1 MSAARNRL
9 ALLVSG
15 LLLPLVV
22 LGALLGIVVG
32 ADTAL
37 ERVPVALVNN
47 DEIIETVNDDG
58 EEEFFFASKPLVT
71 ELVSGSDINVDWVIT
86 DSETADTLLAAGEVY
101 AVLEIPDRFS
111 EAVQTLGD
119 PEPTAAQFTIRT
131 DPSHSYLAGVLA
143 DQVGATIAATISD
156 EFGKEVTKGL
166 FTAVVDLGDAITEAA
181 DAAVEVADGT
191 AELADGVSDVK
202 DGTADLA
209 DGTADLASGYA
220 TFDDGLEE
228 YLGGV
233 RDLADGLEEFNDE
246 TKALPELSDGI
257 SQYTSGVSQVAT
269 GLKGLNDAGTFSG
282 ITGATGTTLQTL
294 IATLT
299 TLGTSGGTLATQTDT
314 AIDGVREGIVAVD
327 KGADALAEASYD
339 LESGSDE
346 IRSGTADLADGVDE
360 LDDGV
365 GELKDGVDELAEG
378 MQEFADGLSEGS
390 EEIADQGFSEPS
402 DSTIDTL
409 TNPVAFDAQDRTG
422 TVGLAP
428 TLASVLIPAGMW
440 FVVLAFF
447 LLTPAPTTRALS
459 GTTPSSRVLGRTL
472 VRVLAVALVQSAVAI
487 AMVHSLAG
495 VSWSILGA
503 TAPLIA
509 LGVISLSLVH
519 LALWWWIPRSFAT
532 VSLVAAVVQI
542 VTLGVVIPE
551 ELLPGLYQSVSGV
564 TPMAWFADGLL
575 AVVASGNESRIVGAM
590 VALSA
595 LAAASLAVTAWAV
608 KARRLQA
615 RRELI
620 GVS

>member
-119 PEPTAAQFTIRT
+119 PQPTAAQFTIRT

-202 DGTADLA
+202 EGTADLA

-339 LESGSDE
+339 LESGSYE

-595 LAAASLAVTAWAV
+595 LAAASLAVTAWGV
-608 KARRLQA
+608 KARRLRA

>member
-71 ELVSGSDINVDWVIT
+71 ELVSGSDINVDWVVT

-346 IRSGTADLADGVDE
+346 IRSGTADLADGVEE

-390 EEIADQGFSEPS
+390 EEIADQGLSEPS

>member
-71 ELVSGSDINVDWVIT
+71 ELVSGSDINVDWVVT

>member
-71 ELVSGSDINVDWVIT
+71 ELVSGSDINVDWVVT

-101 AVLEIPDRFS
+101 AVLEIPDTFS

-191 AELADGVSDVK
+191 AELADGVSDLK

-269 GLKGLNDAGTFSG
+269 GLKGLNDAGDFSG

-314 AIDGVREGIVAVD
+314 AIDGVRDGIVAVD

-346 IRSGTADLADGVDE
+346 IRSGTADLADGVEE
-360 LDDGV
+360 LDEGV

-409 TNPVAFDAQDRTG
+409 TNPVAFAAQDRTG

-472 VRVLAVALVQSAVAI
+472 GRVLAVALVQSAVAI

-495 VSWSILGA
+495 VSWSLLGA

-519 LALWWWIPRSFAT
+519 LALWWWLPRSFAT

-615 RRELI
+615 RCELI